1 MAKAKKPTAS
11 SAKSKKP
18 ASGKGF
24 TPAAPL
30 IDTSLAA
37 STAARM
43 IAARNAQAT
52 AASTSPAEKPHESA
66 AFKQLK
72 EGLSKSAPALGGSL
86 SPIAGQNKSNLPHP
100 FAKQVGRNQTFGAD
114 VNRSGVP
121 RRTGGG

>member
-11 SAKSKKP
+11 SSKSKKP
-18 ASGKGF
+18 DATGKSQP
-24 TPAAPL
+24 PAKPL

-43 IAARNAQAT
+43 IAARNASAGN
-52 AASTSPAEKPHESA
+52 AASAEKPHESGT
-66 AFKQLK
+66 FKQLK
-72 EGLSKSAPALGGSL
+72 EGLAKPSPALGGSL
-86 SPIAGQNKSNLPHP
+86 GPIAGQNKSNLPHT

-114 VNRSGVP
+114 VNRAGVP

>member
-11 SAKSKKP
+11 STKSKKP
-18 ASGKGF
+18 AAPGK
-24 TPAAPL
+24 PQASPL

-37 STAARM
+37 ATAARM
-43 IAARNAQAT
+43 IAARNAQTPAAT
-52 AASTSPAEKPHESA
+52 AEKPHESA
-66 AFKQLK
+66 AFKHLK
-72 EGLSKSAPALGGSL
+72 EGLAKPAPALGGSL
-86 SPIAGQNKSNLPHP
+86 AQIAGQNKSNLPHT